1 MPCSCSSSH
10 LFLRVRGVSSKFD
23 LPAASL
29 TPHRPNAEPPE
40 LSDVGR
46 FTEAMK
52 FDPVQGGLEAG
63 SKYFFENSKNAPDPR
78 GILTCRRGRRR
89 GHRRVSLAFLVCPN
103 ESLAPSHR
111 VSLGLALI
119 FVASA
124 RVRLEF
130 DFGLEFCLC
139 STLLIAVFAQVPW
152 KLSIRSCL

>member
-1 MPCSCSSSH
+1 MAWRNYVDAEEPRKIYRSSPQARVAGLEEGRHSWYVTFVV
-10 LFLRVRGVSSKFD
+10 LYDIYRADFLR
-23 LPAASL
+23 AASI
-29 TPHRPNAEPPE
+29 
-40 LSDVGR
+40 
-46 FTEAMK
+46 FC
-52 FDPVQGGLEAG
+52 
-63 SKYFFENSKNAPDPR
+63 ENSKNAQDSR
-78 GILTCRRGRRR
+78 GIRTCRRGRRR